1 MKASAPKDRLV
12 QHAENGGVA
21 GLLDEHRLKQ
31 ELTKEGHYAT
41 ADHVIAQLKERGD
54 FRHLSEGVKSATA
67 PST

>member
-1 MKASAPKDRLV
+1 MKASVPKDRLV
-12 QHAENGGVA
+12 QHAENSRVA

-31 ELTKEGHYAT
+31 ELTEEGRNAT

-54 FRHLSEGVKSATA
+54 FRHLSEGVKPTTA